1 MNFKINNNKELYI
14 DQSKYTS
21 KIIIKYNK
29 LDLLP
34 VLTPVE
40 LGVQL
45 IKSNT
50 QASKEDIKLYQ
61 QQIGALLYLS
71 LKTRPDITYAVNR
84 CSRFMSNPNKTHFK
98 ALDRVW
104 KYLLKFPKL
113 GLYYDYNNNNNTLKG
128 YSDSD

>member
-45 IKSNT
+45 IKSLN
-50 QASKEDIKLYQ
+50 QYREDRIRGLKISGLKL
-61 QQIGALLYLS
+61 
-71 LKTRPDITYAVNR
+71 V
-84 CSRFMSNPNKTHFK
+84 K
-98 ALDRVW
+98 AEVR
-104 KYLLKFPKL
+104 
-113 GLYYDYNNNNNTLKG
+113 
-128 YSDSD
+128 

>member
-45 IKSNT
+45 LVIN
-50 QASKEDIKLYQ
+50 SKYNLIWSKL
-61 QQIGALLYLS
+61 LTLS
-71 LKTRPDITYAVNR
+71 V
-84 CSRFMSNPNKTHFK
+84 
-98 ALDRVW
+98 
-104 KYLLKFPKL
+104 
-113 GLYYDYNNNNNTLKG
+113 
-128 YSDSD
+128 